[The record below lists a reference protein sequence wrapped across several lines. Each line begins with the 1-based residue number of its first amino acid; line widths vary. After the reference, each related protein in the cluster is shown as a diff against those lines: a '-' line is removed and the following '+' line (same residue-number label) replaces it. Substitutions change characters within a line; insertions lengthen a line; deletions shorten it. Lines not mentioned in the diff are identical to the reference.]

1 MAAIR
6 LEDERDSIENTL
18 TVALG
23 DGKSGASTKKGTESL
38 DPLASGNWNEVTC
51 LVDNMVCLGSYL
63 QEEKQDYSS
72 YGQSDFIE
80 FLQYE
85 YFL

>member
-38 DPLASGNWNEVTC
+38 DPLASSTWNEVTC
-51 LVDNMVCLGSYL
+51 LFDNLVCLRSYL
-63 QEEKQDYSS
+63 KEESKIIQVMVKVTS
-72 YGQSDFIE
+72 
-80 FLQYE
+80 
-85 YFL
+85 